1 MIDKDLDEGIHLLM
15 FAARESIQ
23 DSLGFT
29 PFELV
34 FGHSVRGPLKMLKE
48 PLLSDEEPPVN
59 LLDYVMTF
67 KHHLVKVR
75 I

>member
-1 MIDKDLDEGIHLLM
+1 M
-15 FAARESIQ
+15 FAAHKSIQ

-48 PLLSDEEPPVN
+48 ALLSGEELPVN

-67 KHHLVKVR
+67 KHRLVKVCELAKQNLYNVQKHE
-75 I
+75 